1 MATEQE
7 SGSTILGI
15 VGLIGSLFFLYAG
28 VTRLWR
34 RFALNQPDY
43 LILGLTY
50 LVLGMVL
57 AGVAG
62 YGLVSKKRGIQITG
76 NGSVIIGGMSWLAAA
91 YFFIQGQF
99 LGGTVDDVFNG
110 LALALGGVVLYAL
123 GFGADYYGEKRG
135 LIESDS
141 G

>member
-7 SGSTILGI
+7 SGSTLLGI
-15 VGLIGSLFFLYAG
+15 IGLIGSLFFLYAG
-28 VTRLWR
+28 VTRLLR

-50 LVLGMVL
+50 IVIGMVL

-62 YGLVSKKRGIQITG
+62 YGLVTKKSGIQITG
-76 NGSVIIGGMSWLAAA
+76 NGSVIIGGISWLAAA

-110 LALALGGVVLYAL
+110 LALALGGIVLYAL
-123 GFGADYYGEKRG
+123 GFGTDYYGKKRG
-135 LIESDS
+135 IIENDS
-141 G
+141 